1 MKSKNES
8 SSVGSDIVAIR
19 KDYAAP
25 TGLDFILVCG
35 STKMPRRWRSGE
47 KRRRAAAVQD
57 AGARNEGSRTTQSVW
72 ECASPLALGRAR
84 NKMALTGQGK
94 LKL

>member
-1 MKSKNES
+1 MA
-8 SSVGSDIVAIR
+8 VR

-25 TGLDFILVCG
+25 PGLKFILVCE
-35 STKMPRRWRSGE
+35 STKPPRRRRSGE

-57 AGARNEGSRTTQSVW
+57 ADARNEGSRTKRNVW

-84 NKMALTGQGK
+84 NKMALTG
-94 LKL
+94 